1 MDESTTHFFSSP
13 EEFESFLTDNHETL
27 PELWVGYYKKHTNTA
42 SITWPESVKVA
53 LCFGWID
60 GLRKS
65 IDEKR
70 YKIRFTPRRKNSHWS
85 KVNIAHIEA
94 LKKAGKMRA
103 AGLKAFQARKEKRSG
118 VYSFEQE
125 KLKVLDKNMVA
136 RFKENTSAWNNFN
149 HMAPYY
155 KKIAVYW
162 VMSAKQ
168 EATQNRRL
176 EILIQSSEQNEKIP
190 QMR

>member
-1 MDESTTHFFSSP
+1 MDEKTHYFSSP
-13 EEFESFLTDNHETL
+13 NEFENYLLDNHEDL
-27 PELWVGYYKKHTNTA
+27 SELWVGYYKKHTNTP

-60 GLRKS
+60 GLRKTV
-65 IDEKR
+65 DKER
-70 YKIRFTPRRKNSHWS
+70 YKIRFTPRRKNSNWS
-85 KVNIAHIEA
+85 KVNIAYIKE
-94 LKKAGKMRA
+94 LKKEGKMRP
-103 AGLKAFQARKEKRSG
+103 AGLKAFRERKEEKSG
-118 VYSFEQE
+118 AYSFEQE
-125 KLKVLDKNMVA
+125 KRKKLDKNKLA
-136 RFKENTSAWNNFN
+136 RFKENPSAWSNFN

-155 KKIAVYW
+155 KKIAIYW

-176 EILIQSSEQNEKIP
+176 EILILSSEQNEKIP